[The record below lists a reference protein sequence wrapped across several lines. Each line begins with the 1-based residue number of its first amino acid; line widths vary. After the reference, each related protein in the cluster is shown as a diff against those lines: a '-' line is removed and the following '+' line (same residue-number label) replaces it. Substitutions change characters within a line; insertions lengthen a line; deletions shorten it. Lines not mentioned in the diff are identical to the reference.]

1 MPRHA
6 RSPSHVVGLRRAEDR
21 RGNRSST
28 TNRRYGRSLG
38 VAVRSQGDHGPGDR
52 HVAPHGGFRSRAELA
67 HRPSLLLSRSADGRT
82 FIVRDT
88 LASVPLPLAG
98 FCANPM
104 LSCRADLHRFTP
116 GDYVALAAAPRRL
129 AAAYV
134 LPHRGDPEGLAEVWL
149 SVISL

>member
-1 MPRHA
+1 MAATHGA
-6 RSPSHVVGLRRAEDR
+6 WWLLSYQAD
-21 RGNRSST
+21 ST
-28 TNRRYGRSLG
+28 TTR
-38 VAVRSQGDHGPGDR
+38 V
-52 HVAPHGGFRSRAELA
+52 
-67 HRPSLLLSRSADGRT
+67 LLSRSADGRT

-88 LASVPLPLAG
+88 LASLPLPLTG
-98 FCANPM
+98 FCADPM
-104 LSCRADLHRFTP
+104 LPCRADLHRFTP